1 MARMALT
8 TQGHSPEHPLR
19 FRVDLARCLT
29 PAAFVRTLRDEF
41 AVPPGC
47 ESVAQIDDWMR
58 DLGWLGVGY
67 IAIELCNEA
76 AALRRN
82 PAGHRWAMDRFQ
94 MYRDHFARQPRLA
107 SGELPLVL
115 ELVRQVGGQYQVI
128 AAQEI

>member
-1 MARMALT
+1 MRHA

-47 ESVAQIDDWMR
+47 ESMAQIDDWMR
-58 DLGWLGVGY
+58 DLGWFGVPY

-76 AALRRN
+76 AAQRRN
-82 PAGHRWAMDRFQ
+82 ADGYHWAMDRFQ
-94 MYRDHFARQPRLA
+94 VYRDHFARQPRLA

-115 ELVRQVGGQYQVI
+115 ELVRLVGGQYHVI
-128 AAQEI
+128 SANES

>member
-29 PAAFVRTLRDEF
+29 PAAFVRTLREEF

-58 DLGWLGVGY
+58 DLGWLGVRF
-67 IAIELCNEA
+67 IAMEL
-76 AALRRN
+76 L
-82 PAGHRWAMDRFQ
+82 DRFQ
-94 MYRDHFARQPRLA
+94 VYRDHFARQPRLA

-115 ELVRQVGGQYQVI
+115 ELVRQVGG
-128 AAQEI
+128 

>member
-1 MARMALT
+1 MAHVA
-8 TQGHSPEHPLR
+8 QGHSPEHPLR

-29 PAAFVRTLRDEF
+29 QAAFVRTLRDEF

-76 AALRRN
+76 AAQRRN
-82 PAGHRWAMDRFQ
+82 ADGYHWAMDRFQ
-94 MYRDHFARQPRLA
+94 MYRDRFARRLRFA
-107 SGELPLVL
+107 PGELPLVV
-115 ELVRQVGGQYQVI
+115 ELVRQVDGQYQVI
-128 AAQEI
+128 PNNEN